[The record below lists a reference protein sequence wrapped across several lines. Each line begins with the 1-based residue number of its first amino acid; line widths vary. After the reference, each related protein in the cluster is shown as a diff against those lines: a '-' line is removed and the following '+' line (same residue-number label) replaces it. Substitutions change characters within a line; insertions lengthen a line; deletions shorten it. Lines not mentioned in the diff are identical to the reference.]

1 MLDLLTVTDE
11 IADWG
16 IIAASIG
23 AIVFVISYAS
33 FFNWR
38 KTVEGRAVM
47 YVFLAMTS
55 VALLAFAG
63 RWLGPEYFGR
73 EFFRPVTWWAVAV
86 TIGHLVGVLWSN
98 WRVGKPGLDVTSR
111 NRKQKQPR

>member
-1 MLDLLTVTDE
+1 MREALETTDLF
-11 IADWG
+11 ADIG
-16 IIAASIG
+16 ILVAAG
-23 AIVFVISYAS
+23 ASTVFVISYGV
-33 FFNWR
+33 FFSWR
-38 KTVEGRAVM
+38 KTPAGRALM
-47 YVFLAMTS
+47 YFVLSLAS
-55 VALLAFAG
+55 VAWLAGFG
-63 RWLGPEYFGR
+63 RWLGPEYWGR